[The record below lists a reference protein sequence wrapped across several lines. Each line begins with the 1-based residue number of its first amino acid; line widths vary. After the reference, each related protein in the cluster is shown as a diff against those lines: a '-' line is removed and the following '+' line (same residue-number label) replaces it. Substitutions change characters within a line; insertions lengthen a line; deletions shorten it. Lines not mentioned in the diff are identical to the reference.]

1 MHAPYQTAPTWRF
14 IWYNISRPIS
24 KQTRKYENS
33 HSVLFSF
40 KLSMIEKLWTKTIQ
54 LSLETQ
60 KEKTQLTKVV
70 TRGNDSATLTKPSS
84 TFKGFV

>member
-1 MHAPYQTAPTWRF
+1 MHLTKLHLLGDSFGTIFLVPSQ
-14 IWYNISRPIS
+14 S
-24 KQTRKYENS
+24 KQGNMKIHTQFC
-33 HSVLFSF
+33 FSF

-70 TRGNDSATLTKPSS
+70 TRGNDSATLKKPSS
-84 TFKGFV
+84 TFKGFF